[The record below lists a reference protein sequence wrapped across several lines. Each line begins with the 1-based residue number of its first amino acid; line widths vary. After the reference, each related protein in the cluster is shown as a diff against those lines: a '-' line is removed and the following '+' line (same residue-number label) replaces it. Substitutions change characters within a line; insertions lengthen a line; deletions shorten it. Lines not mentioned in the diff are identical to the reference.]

1 MTFNEKIDLFMS
13 TNNISDL
20 KSLARKVDIPY
31 TTLRDIYKKKS
42 AENSRFSTMK
52 KLSSYIGCTLDYLA
66 YDDITNL
73 NDIRDIGEIE
83 NEKKRRK

>member
-42 AENSRFSTMK
+42 VENSRFSTMK

>member
-1 MTFNEKIDLFMS
+1 MTFNEKIDLFMAS
-13 TNNISDL
+13 NDISDL

-52 KLSSYIGCTLDYLA
+52 KLSTYIGCTLDYLA
-66 YDDITNL
+66 YDDVTDL
-73 NDIRDIGEIE
+73 NE
-83 NEKKRRK
+83 NKNRYETKHKKRE

>member
-1 MTFNEKIDLFMS
+1 MTFNEKIDLFMTS
-13 TNNISDL
+13 NDISDL

-52 KLSSYIGCTLDYLA
+52 KLSTYIGCTLDYLA
-66 YDDITNL
+66 YDDVTDL
-73 NDIRDIGEIE
+73 NE
-83 NEKKRRK
+83 NKNRYETKHKKRK